1 MKCGVAEGWQ
11 YPSTRGNLLTAGA
24 RWRYSLAQERSA
36 HSDTTASVCAPGSLA
51 VIYDASRAITLTLT
65 LIQQFIYWCACIR
78 AEVSF
83 LWGGGQNNRLPSASA
98 TSIVSQ
104 ETSHVTWFT
113 GGKPDETWFFSLMM
127 AHWKVPVCSVWC
139 HRKPLYYVHPYWG
152 RCCLDL

>member
-1 MKCGVAEGWQ
+1 MKCGVVEGWQ

-36 HSDTTASVCAPGSLA
+36 HSDTTASVCASGSPA
-51 VIYDASRAITLTLT
+51 VIYDASRAITLSLT

-83 LWGGGQNNRLPSASA
+83 LRGGANNRLPSASA

-104 ETSHVTWFT
+104 ETTHVTWFI
-113 GGKPDETWFFSLMM
+113 GGNPEEAWFLCSYDKSACLMLQK
-127 AHWKVPVCSVWC
+127 AGEINNGSVTSSSPVLRQVACQ
-139 HRKPLYYVHPYWG
+139 
-152 RCCLDL
+152 